1 MYTTSLYSYPHC
13 IHIYILIVFIYT
25 FSLYSC
31 IHPHCIHVYFYIV
44 FIYTSSLYS
53 CIHPHCIHV
62 YILSVFMYTSSFYS
76 CIRPHYIHMYVLIVF
91 MFMSSFCHGYVH
103 NRTCCGKYRTLQELT
118 DLNSLISG
126 FNKLNMYTF
135 TVYMCTAN
143 I

>member
-1 MYTTSLYSYPHC
+1 MFLT
-13 IHIYILIVFIYT
+13 IYT
-25 FSLYSC
+25 FTLPCSYPYILSPFHTFTLPSS
-31 IHPHCIHVYFYIV
+31 HPSILLPLFTHP
-44 FIYTSSLYS
+44 SSLYS